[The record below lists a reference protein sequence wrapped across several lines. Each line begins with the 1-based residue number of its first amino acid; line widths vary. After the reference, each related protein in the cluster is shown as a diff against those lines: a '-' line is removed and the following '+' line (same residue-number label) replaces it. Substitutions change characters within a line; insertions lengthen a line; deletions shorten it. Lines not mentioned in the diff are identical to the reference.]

1 MNFYAINY
9 NLLLQTLGQRLKG
22 NFKSVM
28 AAIKALTDE
37 EIQKYVSQGY
47 FEIEKQRVELEEV
60 RVIYCISGQVGANF
74 EAHSDNE
81 VLVLLDMT
89 PNEELLEEGLAREV
103 INRVQKLKKKAQLIP
118 TDPVLIYYELN
129 APDQKKSEAEQIQK
143 VMNNYHNMIKT
154 AIKSEFGKYNASE
167 AGKRRIIINES
178 VDLKGIN
185 LMLTICS
192 TEEVQLPQLKWI
204 NLALAAD
211 LKPRFGRSNKAS
223 LLLEDSKNKKMI
235 SYDQLKHEIDILF
248 GIYGLNYNVFV
259 VNQQKANEIDKVE
272 ASLSGKLLV
281 VSTSAEEA
289 AKFPHDAA
297 ATTMPYC
304 KFANIAGS
312 TVFTENP
319 LGFSLS
325 A

>member
-1 MNFYAINY
+1 MYAINY

-259 VNQQKANEIDKVE
+259 VNQQKANAIDKVE

-304 KFANIAGS
+304 KFANKAGS